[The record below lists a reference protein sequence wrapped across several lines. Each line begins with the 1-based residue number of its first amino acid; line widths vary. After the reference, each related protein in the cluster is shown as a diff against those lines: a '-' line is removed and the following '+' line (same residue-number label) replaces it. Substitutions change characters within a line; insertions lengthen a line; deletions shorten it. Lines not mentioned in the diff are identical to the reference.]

1 MSSIKNLISQTAIYG
16 MPTIVGRFLN
26 FLLVPLYTRCFL
38 DTEYGVITEMYAYV
52 AFFTVILT
60 LGLETG
66 FFRYYIKRDR
76 DPEVLNSILLT
87 LLMVAGAFL
96 VVGLCTYR
104 PLAGIMGYANH
115 PEYLLCFVIVLV
127 LDTLTAI
134 PFAKL
139 RNDNKAL
146 RFSVIKFVNIFANIG
161 FNLFF
166 IVFCPYL
173 LKNNPESIVKYIYH
187 PQIGVGYVFLS
198 NLLASTLQVL
208 CFVPDFLRIKL
219 KCNQKLIREILI
231 YSLPVMILSLAG
243 IVNETFDR
251 ALLKYLL
258 PKDTA
263 MSQLG
268 IYGACYKVAILMN
281 LFIQAFR
288 YAAEPFFF
296 KKAKEGDK
304 NVMEKATYYFFIAC
318 LFIFLICT
326 LFLNDIMLFVGKD
339 FREGAKVVPILLLAN
354 IFLGLIYN
362 LSIWYKNTDK
372 TKIGMWI
379 SILGAGIT
387 VIFNFVLIPHIGYM
401 GAAWTTLICY
411 VVMAVVSYVLGQK
424 YYSIPYKIG
433 KMSTA
438 LLSALVIYFANAML
452 LSKLFENQLINRL
465 IAGAML
471 AIFAIVIYFLEKSK
485 KTIPEKTL

>member
-1 MSSIKNLISQTAIYG
+1 MSNLRQLISQTAIYG
-16 MPTIVGRFLN
+16 VPTIVGRFLN

-38 DTEYGVITEMYAYV
+38 DAEYGVITEMYAYV

-66 FFRYYIKRDR
+66 FFRYYVKRDR

-87 LLMVAGAFL
+87 ILMLAGAFL
-96 VVGLCTYR
+96 MLGLCTYR
-104 PLAGIMGYANH
+104 PLAGIMGYADH
-115 PEYLLCFVIVLV
+115 PEYLLCFVIVLT

-146 RFSVIKFVNIFANIG
+146 RFAVIKIINILANIG

-166 IVFCPYL
+166 IVLCPYL
-173 LKNNPESIVKYIYH
+173 LKNNPESIVKYLYN
-187 PQIGVGYVFLS
+187 PLIGVGYVFLS
-198 NLLASTLQVL
+198 NLLASIVQVL
-208 CFVPDFLRIKL
+208 CFVPNFIRIKL
-219 KCNQKLIREILI
+219 KYNQKLMREILI
-231 YSLPVMILSLAG
+231 YSLPVMVLSLAG

-304 NVMEKATYYFFIAC
+304 NVMEKATYYFFITC
-318 LFIFLICT
+318 LFIFLVCT

-387 VIFNFVLIPHIGYM
+387 VILNFVLIPRIGYM
-401 GAAWTTLICY
+401 GAAWATLICY
-411 VVMAVVSYVLGQK
+411 VTMAIVSYVLGQK
-424 YYSIPYKIG
+424 YYPISYKIG
-433 KMSTA
+433 KMSLYFLLA
-438 LLSALVIYFANAML
+438 LILFFVNYFLIDFSPFINRIIAAVML
-452 LSKLFENQLINRL
+452 LVFVLFLLIMER
-465 IAGAML
+465 
-471 AIFAIVIYFLEKSK
+471 K
-485 KTIPEKTL
+485 KTAKAS

>member
-1 MSSIKNLISQTAIYG
+1 MSNLRQLISQTAIYG
-16 MPTIVGRFLN
+16 VPTIVGRFLN
-26 FLLVPLYTRCFL
+26 FLLVPLYTRYFS
-38 DTEYGVITEMYAYV
+38 DAEYGVITEMYAYV
-52 AFFTVILT
+52 AFFTVILM

-66 FFRYYIKRDR
+66 FFRYYVKRER
-76 DPEVLNSILLT
+76 DPDVLNSILLT
-87 LLMVAGAFL
+87 ILMIATAFL
-96 VVGLCTYR
+96 VVGLFTYR
-104 PLAGIMGYANH
+104 PLAGIMGYADH

-146 RFSVIKFVNIFANIG
+146 RFAVIKIVNILANIG

-166 IVFCPYL
+166 IVLCPYL
-173 LKNNPESIVKYIYH
+173 LKNNPENIVKYLYN
-187 PQIGVGYVFLS
+187 PQIGIGYVFLS
-198 NLLASTLQVL
+198 NLLASILQL
-208 CFVPDFLRIKL
+208 LFFVPNFIRIKL
-219 KCNQKLIREILI
+219 KYNQKLMREILI
-231 YSLPVMILSLAG
+231 YSLPIMVLSLAG

-304 NVMEKATYYFFIAC
+304 TVMEKATYYFFIAC

-387 VIFNFVLIPHIGYM
+387 VVLNFVLIPRIGYM

-411 VVMAVVSYVLGQK
+411 VVMAVVSYILGQK
-424 YYSIPYKIG
+424 YYPIPYKIG
-433 KMSTA
+433 KMSLYFLLA
-438 LLSALVIYFANAML
+438 LTLFFVNYFLIDFSPFVHRTIATAML
-452 LSKLFENQLINRL
+452 LVFVLFLLIMERK
-465 IAGAML
+465 
-471 AIFAIVIYFLEKSK
+471 KSVK
-485 KTIPEKTL
+485 IS